1 MGENPI
7 IDVCVEHKT
16 KLGDGTPMPVKPCQ
30 YCDRLMCSF
39 HLRPFLA
46 QIPNFKNDEKKYRAE
61 REIVEK
67 NRGNGEGHPCFQYTK
82 SYWEQCEK
90 QFQPLKSQPHSIHEE
105 TNNESLEE
113 MQGKTECKELASQE
127 SVAEPIT
134 SSSPKESKLKE
145 FLKDLFGW
153 R

>member
-1 MGENPI
+1 MLSIKSDWEI
-7 IDVCVEHKT
+7 AHQCQSHHAHFVIDQCVIFIFDHFLRRFQVLKMT
-16 KLGDGTPMPVKPCQ
+16 KRSIGQK
-30 YCDRLMCSF
+30 
-39 HLRPFLA
+39 
-46 QIPNFKNDEKKYRAE
+46 
-61 REIVEK
+61 EIVE
-67 NRGNGEGHPCFQYTK
+67 RDQGNGDGHPCFQYTEI
-82 SYWEQCEK
+82 YWEQCEK
-90 QFQPLKSQPHSIHEE
+90 QFQPLKPQPHSIHEE